1 MRFMDAGK
9 KPGLGGWAL
18 GIVALAVL
26 VIVLLM
32 AYYMVSATPWARF
45 GDFIMAAVYFPF
57 TFFYIA
63 LISFLLLWL
72 AYRKN
77 WKLPVFIFS
86 ISGMLGMIFAIW
98 PWLALRDRAREA
110 NVKLSFSQALLFRS
124 NQGDSSRMKTVIY
137 GKAQDSTPLLLDV
150 WPVEKTSAGAP
161 HPAIVKIHGGGWV
174 RGSRKDFTAWNSWFN
189 ELGYQ
194 VFDIDYR
201 MPPPARWMDE
211 VGDVKSALGWV
222 FSHAA
227 EYNIDTNRITLFG
240 FSAGAH
246 LAMMAAYSYDDPQLP
261 PSTVVPAVPVKCV
274 IDIYGPAAL
283 PALYNNTPSP
293 EFVRGPM
300 KQFLGGS
307 PTEFADR
314 YNLLSPISFI
324 TRSSPPT
331 FIIQG
336 VKDRVVPM
344 SQSVA
349 LSKAL
354 TKAGV
359 VNELYLLPAT
369 DHRFDANWN
378 YFGTQI
384 AREKIRLFLEKYGK

>member
-1 MRFMDAGK
+1 MDAGK
-9 KPGLGGWAL
+9 KPGWTEWAL
-18 GIVALAVL
+18 GILALVL
-26 VIVLLM
+26 LIVVLLM

-45 GDFIMAAVYFPF
+45 GTFIMAGVFFPF
-57 TFFYIA
+57 TFFYVA

-72 AYRKN
+72 AYRKD
-77 WKLPVFIFS
+77 WKLSVFIFS
-86 ISGMLGMIFAIW
+86 ICAMLGMIFAIW
-98 PWLALRDRAREA
+98 PWLSLRAKARDI
-110 NVKLSFSQALLFRS
+110 NVKLSLSQALVFKS
-124 NQGDSSRMKTVIY
+124 NQGDSSRVKQVIY
-137 GKAQDSTPLLLDV
+137 GKGQDSVPLSLDF
-150 WPVEKTSAGAP
+150 WPVEKDNKGAP
-161 HPAIVKIHGGGWV
+161 RPAIVKIHGGGWV
-174 RGSRKDFTAWNSWFN
+174 RGSRKDLTGWNSWFN

-194 VFDIDYR
+194 VFDVDYR
-201 MPPPARWMDE
+201 LPPPARWMDE
-211 VGDVKSALGWV
+211 VGDIKSALGWI

-227 EYNIDTNRITLFG
+227 EYNIDTNRISLFG
-240 FSAGAH
+240 CSAGAH
-246 LAMMAAYSYDDPQLP
+246 LAMMTAYSYDDPQFP
-261 PSTVVPAVPVKCV
+261 PSFAVQAVPIKCV
-274 IDIYGPAAL
+274 IDMYGPAAL

-293 EFVRGPM
+293 DYVRPSM

-307 PTEFADR
+307 PTELVDR

-349 LSKAL
+349 LSAAL
-354 TKAGV
+354 SKAGV
-359 VNELYLLPAT
+359 ANELYLLPAT
-369 DHRFDANWN
+369 DHGFDANWN